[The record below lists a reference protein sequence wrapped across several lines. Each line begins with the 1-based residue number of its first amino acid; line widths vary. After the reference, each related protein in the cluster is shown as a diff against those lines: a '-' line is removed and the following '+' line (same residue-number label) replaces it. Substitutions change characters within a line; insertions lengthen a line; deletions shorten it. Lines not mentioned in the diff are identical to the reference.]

1 MRNTRTLLAILLLAA
16 AVLACASPLALTQPA
31 QVDQS
36 ATFVAQTLQAVMT
49 PFASPVPQIVASPSP
64 LPSPSPSQLLP
75 HSLYFLNNDKTGL
88 LQVFRLE
95 RDGKTARQITFEPT
109 AIDSFDVSP
118 KDGSLVY
125 ISNNQMLLVDVNGA
139 GRRVLV
145 DGGNPPPEDN
155 FTKRVGSP
163 VLSPDGA
170 TIAFSLDG
178 LNFYALNTGA
188 VSKVLENQIDH
199 SQGFPMVREL
209 YAPNTYS
216 SDGSK
221 LLINIGFYEAGT
233 FGIYYPSGNTLV
245 RFSRPD
251 GNLVCC
257 DVRWVPDGNG
267 LYVAA
272 PTMGMFDSGLWYA
285 DASNGNVT
293 TLLPGSAPDGTYNF
307 ADAPQVGSDGKL
319 YFFFNNLKEIPSSGH
334 TPLYMVRSTSDGV
347 TGRAQ
352 LQPTLFENINE
363 VLWAPDASLAVVAYA
378 PTQDVYGGG
387 QAVVEY
393 PDGRPSVVLTDFAM
407 QMKWG
412 P

>member
-1 MRNTRTLLAILLLAA
+1 MRNIRILLAVLLLAT
-16 AVLACASPLALTQPA
+16 AVLACASPLALTQPP
-31 QVDQS
+31 QVDQA
-36 ATFVAQTLQAVMT
+36 ATIVAQTLQALT
-49 PFASPVPQIVASPSP
+49 PFASPVPSSATPVPQATASPA
-64 LPSPSPSQLLP
+64 PSQLLP
-75 HSLYFLNNDKTGL
+75 RSLYFLNNDKTGL

-95 RDGKTARQITFEPT
+95 RDGKSVRQITFEPT
-109 AIDSFDVSP
+109 AVDSFDVSP

-125 ISNNQMLLVDVNGA
+125 VSNNQLLLVDVNGA

-145 DGGNPPPEDN
+145 DGGNPPPEEN

-163 VLSPDGA
+163 VWSPDGA
-170 TIAFSLDG
+170 TIAFSYGG
-178 LNFYALNTGA
+178 LNFYALDTGA
-188 VSKVLENQIDH
+188 VSKVLENQIDR
-199 SQGFPMVREL
+199 SQGFPLVREL
-209 YAPNTYS
+209 YAPNAYS

-233 FGIYYPSGNTLV
+233 FGIYDPSGNTLV

-257 DVRWVPDGNG
+257 DVRWVPDGSG

-272 PTMGMFDSGLWYA
+272 PTMGMFDSGLWFA
-285 DASNGNVT
+285 DASTGNVT

-307 ADAPQVGSDGKL
+307 AYAPQVGSNGKL

-334 TPLYMVRSTSDGV
+334 TPLYLVRSASDGV

-352 LQPTLFENINE
+352 LRPDLFENINE
-363 VLWAPDASLAVVAYA
+363 VLWAPDASLAVAAYA
-378 PTQDVYGGG
+378 PTPDVFQGGR
-387 QAVVEY
+387 AEVVY
-393 PDGRPSVVLTDFAM
+393 ADGRPNVVLTDFAM

>member
-1 MRNTRTLLAILLLAA
+1 MRNVRTLLAILLLTA

-36 ATFVAQTLQAVMT
+36 ATFVAQTLQAVM
-49 PFASPVPQIVASPSP
+49 PFASPVPQAVASPSP

-95 RDGKTARQITFEPT
+95 RDGKTARQITFEP
-109 AIDSFDVSP
+109 AAVDSFAVSL
-118 KDGSLVY
+118 KDGSVAY
-125 ISNNQMLLVDVNGA
+125 VSNNQLLLVDVNGA

-163 VLSPDGA
+163 VWSPDGA
-170 TIAFSLDG
+170 AIAFSLDG

-188 VSKVLENQIDH
+188 VSKVLENQIDR

-209 YAPNTYS
+209 YAPNAYS
-216 SDGSK
+216 PDGSK
-221 LLINIGFYEAGT
+221 LLINIGYYEAGT

-257 DVRWVPDGNG
+257 DVRWVPDSSG

-285 DASNGNVT
+285 DASNGNVA

-307 ADAPQVGSDGKL
+307 ADAPQVGPDGKL

-334 TPLYMVRSTSDGV
+334 TPLYMVRSASDGV
-347 TGRAQ
+347 TGRTE
-352 LQPTLFENINE
+352 LQPTLFENVNE

-387 QAVVEY
+387 QAVLEY
-393 PDGRPSVVLTDFAM
+393 PDGRPSVLLTDFAM

>member
-1 MRNTRTLLAILLLAA
+1 MRNVRTLLAVLLLTA
-16 AVLACASPLALTQPA
+16 AVLACASPLALTQPP
-31 QVDQS
+31 QVDQA
-36 ATFVAQTLQAVMT
+36 ATIVAQTLQAVTT
-49 PFASPVPQIVASPSP
+49 PFASPVPQTVPSPSP
-64 LPSPSPSQLLP
+64 APLPSQLLP
-75 HSLYFLNNDKTGL
+75 RSLYFLNNDKTGL

-95 RDGKTARQITFEPT
+95 RDGKTIRQITFEP
-109 AIDSFDVSP
+109 AAVDSFDVSP

-125 ISNNQMLLVDVNGA
+125 VSNNQLLSVDVNGA

-163 VLSPDGA
+163 VWSPDGA

-188 VSKVLENQIDH
+188 VSRVLENQIDR

-209 YAPNTYS
+209 YGPSAYS
-216 SDGSK
+216 PDGTK
-221 LLINIGFYEAGT
+221 LLINIGYYEAGT
-233 FGIYYPSGNTLV
+233 FGIYYPAGNALV

-257 DVRWVPDGNG
+257 NPHWVPDGSG

-272 PTMGMFDSGLWYA
+272 PTMGMFESGLWYA

-307 ADAPQVGSDGKL
+307 ADAPQVGPDGKL

-334 TPLYMVRSTSDGV
+334 TPLYMVRSASDGV

-352 LQPTLFENINE
+352 LQPDVFQNVNE

-387 QAVVEY
+387 QALVEY
-393 PDGRPSVVLTDFAM
+393 PDGRPSVLLTDFAM